1 MVSKSLVPQPII
13 SNVIVVFLLCSIVS
27 AATPGD
33 DFVNTTVAR
42 ASFQLPKAGASS
54 LYDSPTIPTKNQL
67 YIEPPVLT
75 GSSYRVYGNYIRFP
89 SDISDV
95 ISDAKS
101 QKKGIEIFAI
111 HVHMTGYIN
120 LAGVPHLKIVS
131 HNCVMS
137 SGTYIWT
144 YGTRPSY
151 SRVAGATSV
160 TPPKQPSVSD
170 SGHVDIMCTQIT
182 SPSAARLGVYTYG
195 LSGIRGRN
203 GGPGRSG
210 SDGTPGKAGFCR
222 SKRIKFIKLRIKCET
237 HRGHAGRPSTAG
249 SSGARGGS
257 GGDGG
262 DGGNFNLIYDS
273 IARHTL
279 SVATNEAGGRGGT
292 GGSGG
297 AAGKNGK
304 YIARINYVTGCSSRC
319 KVGSRYKTEVRPRL
333 PTLRKGSTGSSGRTG
348 RSGVTKI
355 STRLDSTT
363 TSITDQD
370 IVRSLLLAERYYN
383 DLVLAESFQ
392 EAVSIM
398 ESIYTISIKRQQAT
412 GKLGS
417 VRINPMIRTIGD
429 RALMARKT
437 LQLERSLFGPA
448 ALSRIAP
455 ISIGKELESEL
466 KYLEALKDQMTSSKI
481 RSDVLAVVTAAAA
494 ISIPATDF
502 GAARRNLQ
510 SQRDTFRRAVVE
522 TEARIEDAS
531 STIQVEIE
539 KHIAKKQDE
548 ADRARQG
555 KIFKAIKSVVN
566 IAVGV
571 ASINFVE
578 TFNSAK
584 AIIGTIKDIKVSFD
598 DIKAIKSS
606 VEDIR
611 DEFKKLKNE
620 TDLIKEVLSTAVD
633 VAGEVKTVT
642 EAFKKAESSSTCS
655 FADIKALMQA
665 APDRIDKFPNLVV
678 YEADF
683 SEIEDIGVVSD
694 LSKALVNIRASTLT
708 SQFGCVLGEKLED
721 LPAIKTAFDNFFT
734 LTETRVNILSRM
746 VDIDIE
752 LRKLKISE
760 EGVLAQK
767 SSLQVLRTSVGTRTT
782 SNAVAI
788 LGVVF
793 ENARLRVLE
802 TMERL
807 ANSYEHIVLRDMQ
820 KVIKAYAEKQLSD
833 NGVCGFDQS
842 KLYSTVVK
850 LHVDLKYAY
859 QVAHRCMTSRE
870 SPSTAYY
877 SFDITEMDSPELFAG
892 GLRPGKDN
900 EIALKLDIEKNCA
913 FYAGNRPPSRGMSA
927 PPLPQSA
934 CFPNQFT
941 YNARMIS
948 IGLELVGG
956 DEALLPP
963 YAQSAFSIIDQV
975 GAQSFHSKPGTFRK
989 LDMSPLQIGL
999 GFLSLTTKG
1008 SSSDVVYHTTCPV
1021 GGAGLTSVDLDAP
1034 RVCPSPFS
1042 TYSLKIGHIR
1052 DTSLDP
1058 YLASVKAIRIHTRL
1072 VAFSRRDTASVCFE

>member
-1 MVSKSLVPQPII
+1 MNSKTLLLQLMAINFIILFLFCSVSFAVSPEDE
-13 SNVIVVFLLCSIVS
+13 FL
-27 AATPGD
+27 
-33 DFVNTTVAR
+33 NTTVAR
-42 ASFQLPKAGASS
+42 ASFQLTNTDASS
-54 LYDSPTIPTKNQL
+54 LYDSPTFPATNQL

-75 GSSYRVYGNYIRFP
+75 GGSYRIYGNYIRFP

-95 ISDAKS
+95 ISKAKS
-101 QKKGIEIFAI
+101 EKKGIEIFAI
-111 HVHMTGYIN
+111 HIHMTGYNN
-120 LAGVPHLKIVS
+120 LAGVPNLKIVS
-131 HNCVMS
+131 HNCVVS
-137 SGTYIWT
+137 TRTYIWT
-144 YGTRPSY
+144 YGTRPTY
-151 SRVAGATSV
+151 SRVAGARSV
-160 TPPKQPSVSD
+160 TPPKQPPVTD
-170 SGHVDIMCTQIT
+170 SGHVDIMCTQIS
-182 SPSAARLGVYTYG
+182 SPSAARLNVYTYG
-195 LSGIRGRN
+195 LSGIQGRN
-203 GGPGRSG
+203 GGPGRTGSG
-210 SDGTPGKAGFCR
+210 GTPGKAGLCR
-222 SKRIKFIKLRIKCET
+222 SKRIKFLKIRIKCET
-237 HRGHAGRPSTAG
+237 HRGYAGRASTAG
-249 SSGARGGS
+249 TSGARGGS

-273 IARHTL
+273 ISSHPL
-279 SVATNEAGGRGGT
+279 SVTTNEGGGRGGT

-297 AAGKNGK
+297 AAGINGK
-304 YIARINYVTGCSSRC
+304 YIAPINYVTGCSSKC

-333 PTLRKGSTGSSGRTG
+333 PTLYKGSTGSSGRTG
-348 RSGVTKI
+348 RSGLTKI
-355 STRLDSTT
+355 STSFDSTT
-363 TSITDQD
+363 TYITDED
-370 IVRSLLLAERYYN
+370 IIRSLVLAERYYN
-383 DLVLAESFQ
+383 DLVLAESFD

-398 ESIYTISIKRQQAT
+398 DSIYSIATKRQKAT
-412 GKLGS
+412 GKLGRA
-417 VRINPMIRTIGD
+417 RINPMIRTIGD
-429 RALMARKT
+429 RAKMAKKT
-437 LQLERSLFGPA
+437 LQLESSLFGPA
-448 ALSRIAP
+448 ALSRISP
-455 ISIGKELESEL
+455 ISIGKELDSEF
-466 KYLEALKDQMTSSKI
+466 KYLEALKDQMTSSKLQ
-481 RSDVLAVVTAAAA
+481 SNVLAVVTAAAA

-522 TEARIEDAS
+522 TEARIEDAT

-555 KIFKAIKSVVN
+555 RIFKALKSVVN

-578 TFNSAK
+578 TFKSAK

-606 VEDIR
+606 VDDIR

-620 TDLIKEVLSTAVD
+620 TDLIKDVLSTAVD
-633 VAGEVKTVT
+633 IAGEVKTVT

-665 APDRIDKFPNLVV
+665 APERIDKFPNLVV

-694 LSKALVNIRASTLT
+694 LSKAFVNIRASTLT

-721 LPAIKTAFDNFFT
+721 VPSIKTAFDNFFT
-734 LTETRVNILSRM
+734 LTETRINILSRM

-760 EGVLAQK
+760 DGVLAQK
-767 SSLQVLRTSVGTRTT
+767 SSLQVLRTSIGTPSR
-782 SNAVAI
+782 SNAIAV

-802 TMERL
+802 TIERL
-807 ANSYEHIVLRDMQ
+807 ANSYEHIVLRDME
-820 KVIKAYAEKQLSD
+820 KVIKAYAKKQLSD
-833 NGVCGFDQS
+833 NGLCGFDQS
-842 KLYSTVVK
+842 KLYSTVLK

-870 SPSTAYY
+870 APSTAYY
-877 SFDITEMDSPELFAG
+877 SFDITEMDSPELFVG

-948 IGLELVGG
+948 IGVELVGG
-956 DEALLPP
+956 DHALLPP

-975 GAQSFHSKPGTFRK
+975 GAQSFHSKPGTFKK

-999 GFLSLTTKG
+999 GFLSLTKG
-1008 SSSDVVYHTTCPV
+1008 SSSDIVYHTTCSV
-1021 GGAGLTSVDLDAP
+1021 GGGGLTSADLDAP

-1058 YLASVKAIRIHTRL
+1058 YLASVKAIRIHTKL
-1072 VAFSRRDTASVCFE
+1072 VAFSRRDTASVCFD

>member
-1 MVSKSLVPQPII
+1 MYPKNLLLQLVTTNFII
-13 SNVIVVFLLCSIVS
+13 LFLLCSSSFAAS
-27 AATPGD
+27 AEH
-33 DFVNTTVAR
+33 DFLNTTVAR
-42 ASFQLPKAGASS
+42 ASFKLTNTDAST
-54 LYDSPTIPTKNQL
+54 LYDTPSFPVKNKL
-67 YIEPPVLT
+67 YIEAPVLT
-75 GSSYRVYGNYIRFP
+75 GGPYRVYGNYIRFP

-95 ISDAKS
+95 ISKAKS
-101 QKKGIEIFAI
+101 EKKGIEIFAI
-111 HVHMTGYIN
+111 HIQMTGYNN
-120 LAGVPHLKIVS
+120 LAGVPNLKIVS
-131 HNCVMS
+131 HNCVLS
-137 SGTYIWT
+137 TSTYIWT
-144 YGTRPSY
+144 YGVRPTY
-151 SRVAGATSV
+151 SRTAGAMSV
-160 TPPKQPSVSD
+160 TPPKQPSVPD
-170 SGHVDIMCTQIT
+170 SGHVDIMCTQIS
-182 SPSAARLGVYTYG
+182 SPSAPRLNVYTYG

-203 GGPGRSG
+203 GGPGRIG
-210 SDGTPGKAGFCR
+210 TDGTPGKAGVCR
-222 SKRIKFIKLRIKCET
+222 SKRIKFLKIRIKCDT
-237 HRGHAGRPSTAG
+237 HRGYAGRASTAG

-273 IARHTL
+273 VARHPL
-279 SVATNEAGGRGGT
+279 SVATNEKGGGGGS

-297 AAGKNGK
+297 AAGTNGK
-304 YIARINYVTGCSSRC
+304 YIPRINYVTGCSSKC
-319 KVGSRYKTEVRPRL
+319 KVGNRYKTEVRPAL
-333 PTLRKGSTGSSGRTG
+333 PTLYKGSTGSAGRTG
-348 RSGVTKI
+348 RSGITKI
-355 STRLDSTT
+355 STQLDSTT
-363 TSITDQD
+363 TFITDED
-370 IVRSLLLAERYYN
+370 ILRSLVLAERYYN
-383 DLVLAESFQ
+383 DLVLADSYN
-392 EAVSIM
+392 EALSIM
-398 ESIYTISIKRQQAT
+398 DSIYSIATKRQRAT
-412 GKLGS
+412 GKLGR
-417 VRINPMIRTIGD
+417 VRINPMIRTIGE
-429 RALMARKT
+429 RAKMAKKT

-455 ISIGKELESEL
+455 ISIGNELDSEL
-466 KYLEALKDQMTSSKI
+466 KYLEALKDQMTSSKLQ
-481 RSDVLAVVTAAAA
+481 SNVLAVVTAAAA

-522 TEARIEDAS
+522 TEARIEDAT

-555 KIFKAIKSVVN
+555 KIFKALKSVVN

-578 TFNSAK
+578 TFKSAK

-606 VEDIR
+606 VDDIR

-620 TDLIKEVLSTAVD
+620 TDLIKDVLSTAVD

-655 FADIKALMQA
+655 FADIKALMQD

-678 YEADF
+678 YEDDF

-694 LSKALVNIRASTLT
+694 LSKAFVNIRATTLT

-721 LPAIKTAFDNFFT
+721 VPSIKSAFDNFFT
-734 LTETRVNILSRM
+734 LTETRINILSRM

-752 LRKLKISE
+752 LRKLKINE
-760 EGVLAQK
+760 DGVLAQK
-767 SSLQVLRTSVGTRTT
+767 ASLQVLRTSVGTL
-782 SNAVAI
+782 SSSSAIAV

-802 TMERL
+802 TIERL
-807 ANSYEHIVLRDMQ
+807 ANSYEHIVLRDME
-820 KVIKAYAEKQLSD
+820 KVIKDYAKKQLSD
-833 NGVCGFDQS
+833 NGLCGFDQS
-842 KLYSTVVK
+842 KLYSTVLK

-870 SPSTAYY
+870 KPSTAYY
-877 SFDITEMDSPELFAG
+877 SFDINEMDSPELFAG

-900 EIALKLDIEKNCA
+900 EIALNLDIEKNCA
-913 FYAGNRPPSRGMSA
+913 FFSGNSPPLRGMPA
-927 PPLPQSA
+927 RPLPQST
-934 CFPNQFT
+934 CFPNRFT

-948 IGLELVGG
+948 IGVELVGG
-956 DEALLPP
+956 DETLLPP

-975 GAQSFHSKPGTFRK
+975 GAQSFHSKPGTYKK

-1008 SSSDVVYHTTCPV
+1008 SSSDIIYHTTCSV
-1021 GGAGLTSVDLDAP
+1021 GGGGLTSMDLDAP

-1058 YLASVKAIRIHTRL
+1058 YLASVKAIRIHTQL
-1072 VAFSRRDTASVCFE
+1072 VAFSRSDTASVCFE